1 MKYYIIAG
9 EASGDLHGSNL
20 VKEIIRLDKNA
31 IIRAW
36 GGQKMKDAGAEIVK
50 NYRDLSFMGFYEV
63 LLNLNTIL
71 ENIRFCKSDIKKFNP
86 NKIILIDYPGFNLR
100 IAKWAKKNNFFVN
113 FYIAPQIWAWKEN
126 RIATIRKY
134 IDRLYVILPFEKN
147 YFENKHNYK
156 VKYLGHPIMDSIKNF
171 NNTDNKKSFLEKNKI
186 DDKRKIIAVLPGSR
200 KQEIRKI
207 LKTMLNVIRS
217 FSDYQFIIAGA
228 PNVKKSFYSKI
239 IKDSDVKMVEN
250 QTYDLLSNSTAALV
264 TSGTATLETALF
276 KVPQVVCYKT
286 SLISYFLAKIFVKI
300 KYISLVNLIANKEII
315 KELLQNRCTKRNIIN
330 ELNCIL
336 NKQNAVI
343 MRKNY
348 DNLIS
353 SIGSFGTSQR
363 IANDI
368 INTKNWN

>member
-20 VKEIIRLDKNA
+20 VKEIFRIDKNA

-36 GGQKMKDAGAEIVK
+36 GGEKMMDAGATVIK
-50 NYRDLSFMGFYEV
+50 NYKDLSFMGFYEV
-63 LLNLNTIL
+63 ILNLNTIL
-71 ENIRFCKSDIKKFNP
+71 KNIRFCKSDIKKFNP

-113 FYIAPQIWAWKEN
+113 FYIAPQIWAWKES
-126 RIATIRKY
+126 RIDIIKKY

-147 YFENKHNYK
+147 YFKNKHNYK

-186 DDKRKIIAVLPGSR
+186 DDNRKIIAILPGSR

-207 LKTMLNVIRS
+207 LKIMLNVIGN
-217 FSDYQFIIAGA
+217 FSDYQFIIAGV
-228 PNVKKSFYSKI
+228 PNIKKNFYQSI
-239 IKDSDVKMVEN
+239 IKDFDVKMVEN
-250 QTYDLLSNSTAALV
+250 QTYDLLSNSSAALV

-286 SLISYFLAKIFVKI
+286 SLISFFLAKIFVKI
-300 KYISLVNLIANKEII
+300 KYISLVNLIVDREII
-315 KELLQNRCTKRNIIN
+315 KELVQSRCTKNNIIN
-330 ELNCIL
+330 ELTQVL
-336 NKQNAVI
+336 KKRNALTI
-343 MRKNY
+343 KKNY
-348 DNLIS
+348 DELIS
-353 SIGSFGTSQR
+353 LIGSFGTSKR
-363 IANDI
+363 IATDI
-368 INTKNWN
+368 INKKNWN

>member
-20 VKEIIRLDKNA
+20 VKEIFRIDKNA

-36 GGQKMKDAGAEIVK
+36 GGEKMMDAGATVIK
-50 NYRDLSFMGFYEV
+50 NYKDLSFMGFYEV
-63 LLNLNTIL
+63 ILNLNTIL
-71 ENIRFCKSDIKKFNP
+71 KNIRFCKSDIKKFNP

-113 FYIAPQIWAWKEN
+113 FYIAPQIWAWKES
-126 RIATIRKY
+126 RIDIIKKY

-147 YFENKHNYK
+147 YFKNKHNYK

-186 DDKRKIIAVLPGSR
+186 DDNRKIIAILPGSR

-207 LKTMLNVIRS
+207 LKIMLNVIGN
-217 FSDYQFIIAGA
+217 FSDYQFIIAGV
-228 PNVKKSFYSKI
+228 PNIKKNFYRSI
-239 IKDSDVKMVEN
+239 IKDFDVKMVEN
-250 QTYDLLSNSTAALV
+250 QTYDLLSNSSAALV

-286 SLISYFLAKIFVKI
+286 SLISFFLAKIFVKI
-300 KYISLVNLIANKEII
+300 KYISLVNLIVDREII
-315 KELLQNRCTKRNIIN
+315 KELVQSRCTKNNIIN
-330 ELNCIL
+330 ELTQVL
-336 NKQNAVI
+336 KKRNALTI
-343 MRKNY
+343 KKNY
-348 DNLIS
+348 DELIS
-353 SIGSFGTSQR
+353 LIGSFGTSKR
-363 IANDI
+363 VATDI
-368 INTKNWN
+368 LNKENWN

>member
-20 VKEIIRLDKNA
+20 VKEIFRLDKNA
-31 IIRAW
+31 TIRAW
-36 GGQKMKDAGAEIVK
+36 GGEKMKDAGATVIK
-50 NYRDLSFMGFYEV
+50 NYKDLSFMGFYEV

-71 ENIRFCKSDIKKFNP
+71 KNIRFCKSDIKKFNP

-113 FYIAPQIWAWKEN
+113 FYIAPQIWAWKES
-126 RIATIRKY
+126 RINIIRKY

-171 NNTDNKKSFLEKNKI
+171 NNTDNKKSFLVKNKI
-186 DDKRKIIAVLPGSR
+186 DDNRKIIAILPGSR

-207 LKTMLNVIRS
+207 LKIMLNVIGN
-217 FSDYQFIIAGA
+217 FSDYQFIIAGV
-228 PNVKKSFYSKI
+228 PNIKKNFYQSI
-239 IKDSDVKMVEN
+239 IKDFDVKMVEN
-250 QTYDLLSNSTAALV
+250 QTYDLLSNSSAALV

-286 SLISYFLAKIFVKI
+286 SLISFFLAKIFVKI
-300 KYISLVNLIANKEII
+300 KYISLVNLIVNKEII
-315 KELLQNRCTKRNIIN
+315 KELVQSRCTKNNIIN
-330 ELNCIL
+330 ELTQVL
-336 NKQNAVI
+336 RKKNALT
-343 MRKNY
+343 MKEKY
-348 DNLIS
+348 DELIS
-353 SIGSFGTSQR
+353 LIGSFGTSKR
-363 IANDI
+363 VATDI
-368 INTKNWN
+368 LNKKNWN

>member
-20 VKEIIRLDKNA
+20 VKEIFRIDKNA

-36 GGQKMKDAGAEIVK
+36 GGEKMMDAGATVIK
-50 NYRDLSFMGFYEV
+50 NYKDLSFMGFYEV
-63 LLNLNTIL
+63 ILNLNTIL
-71 ENIRFCKSDIKKFNP
+71 KNIRFCKSDIKKFNP

-113 FYIAPQIWAWKEN
+113 FYIAPQIWAWKES
-126 RIATIRKY
+126 RIDIIKKY

-147 YFENKHNYK
+147 YFKKKHNYK

-186 DDKRKIIAVLPGSR
+186 DDNRKIIAILPGSR

-207 LKTMLNVIRS
+207 LKIMLNVIGN
-217 FSDYQFIIAGA
+217 FSDYQFIIAGV
-228 PNVKKSFYSKI
+228 PNIKKNFYRSI
-239 IKDSDVKMVEN
+239 IKDFDVKMVEN
-250 QTYDLLSNSTAALV
+250 QTYDLLSNSSAALV

-286 SLISYFLAKIFVKI
+286 SLISFFLAKIFVKI
-300 KYISLVNLIANKEII
+300 KYISLVNLIVDREII
-315 KELLQNRCTKRNIIN
+315 KELVQSRCTKNNIIN
-330 ELNCIL
+330 ELTQVL
-336 NKQNAVI
+336 KKRNALTI
-343 MRKNY
+343 KKNY
-348 DNLIS
+348 DELIS
-353 SIGSFGTSQR
+353 LIGSFGTSKR
-363 IANDI
+363 IATDI
-368 INTKNWN
+368 INKKNWN

>member
-20 VKEIIRLDKNA
+20 VKEIFRLDKNA
-31 IIRAW
+31 TIRAW
-36 GGQKMKDAGAEIVK
+36 GGEKMKDAGATVIK
-50 NYRDLSFMGFYEV
+50 NYKDLSFMGFYEV

-71 ENIRFCKSDIKKFNP
+71 KNIRFCKSDIKKFNP

-113 FYIAPQIWAWKEN
+113 FYIAPQIWAWKES
-126 RIATIRKY
+126 RINIIRKY

-171 NNTDNKKSFLEKNKI
+171 NNTDNKKSFLVKNKI
-186 DDKRKIIAVLPGSR
+186 EDNRKIIAILPGSR

-207 LKTMLNVIRS
+207 LKIMLNVIGN
-217 FSDYQFIIAGA
+217 FPDYQFIIAGV
-228 PNVKKSFYSKI
+228 PNIKKNFYQSI
-239 IKDSDVKMVEN
+239 IKDFDVKMVEN
-250 QTYDLLSNSTAALV
+250 QTYDLLSNSSAALV

-286 SLISYFLAKIFVKI
+286 SLISFFLAKIFVKI
-300 KYISLVNLIANKEII
+300 KYISLVNLIVNKEII
-315 KELLQNRCTKRNIIN
+315 KELVQSRCTKNNIIN
-330 ELNCIL
+330 ELTL
-336 NKQNAVI
+336 VLRKKNALT
-343 MRKNY
+343 MKEKY
-348 DNLIS
+348 DELIS
-353 SIGSFGTSQR
+353 LIGSFGTSKR
-363 IANDI
+363 VATDI
-368 INTKNWN
+368 LNKKNWN

>member
-20 VKEIIRLDKNA
+20 VKEIFRIDKNA

-36 GGQKMKDAGAEIVK
+36 GGEKMMDAGATVIK
-50 NYRDLSFMGFYEV
+50 NYKDLSFMGFYEV
-63 LLNLNTIL
+63 MLNLNTIL
-71 ENIRFCKSDIKKFNP
+71 KNIRFCKSDIKKFNP

-113 FYIAPQIWAWKEN
+113 FYIAPQIWAWKES
-126 RIATIRKY
+126 RIDIIKKY

-147 YFENKHNYK
+147 YFKNKHNYK

-186 DDKRKIIAVLPGSR
+186 DDNRKIVAILPGSR

-207 LKTMLNVIRS
+207 LKIMLNVIGN
-217 FSDYQFIIAGA
+217 FSDYQFIIAGV
-228 PNVKKSFYSKI
+228 PNIKKNFYRSI
-239 IKDSDVKMVEN
+239 IKDFDVKMVEN
-250 QTYDLLSNSTAALV
+250 QTYDLLSNASAALV

-286 SLISYFLAKIFVKI
+286 SLISFFLAKIFVKI
-300 KYISLVNLIANKEII
+300 KYISLVNLIVDREII
-315 KELLQNRCTKRNIIN
+315 KELVQSRCTKNNIIN
-330 ELNCIL
+330 ELTQVL
-336 NKQNAVI
+336 KKRNALTI
-343 MRKNY
+343 KKNY
-348 DNLIS
+348 DELIS
-353 SIGSFGTSQR
+353 LIGSFGTSKR
-363 IANDI
+363 IATDI
-368 INTKNWN
+368 INKKNWN